1 MFLGRSHQAGMSW
14 ANFVVEQVWWMLETK
29 NNQPNKQE
37 LSNEQRVVVAAAAA
51 APLAMAEK
59 NVRAGDGGGECGS

>member
-1 MFLGRSHQAGMSW
+1 
-14 ANFVVEQVWWMLETK
+14 MLETK

-51 APLAMAEK
+51 PPLAMAEK
-59 NVRAGDGGGECGS
+59 NVRAGDGGGNVVPKN